1 MITISGFATPKIERD
16 RVARN
21 YGKYSIGPLEA
32 GYGITLGNALRRVLL
47 SSLDGAAITSV
58 RISDTYHEFTAVPGM
73 REDMLQVM
81 LHLRELRL
89 KLLEGAVARLYLK
102 VRGEGTVTA
111 ADIICPPEVEIINPE
126 LYLFTMDGE
135 RAKFDMELSAQRG
148 RGFSVGEERGRL
160 PIGELPVDAV
170 FSPVRKV
177 NWDVESARH
186 GQNIGFDKL
195 VMEIWTDGTISP
207 EDAMSGSAAILMH
220 HLREISGVTEE
231 MMAGVETDEATAV
244 KGVGELYERSIDT
257 LQLSVRVFNALKRSG
272 IHTVGELVDYVKK
285 SPDAM
290 LSIRNFGEKSR
301 DELREKLVLEGL
313 VDAEFFQAETPEQE
327 TPS

>member
-81 LHLRELRL
+81 LHLRDLRL

-126 LYLFTMDGE
+126 L
-135 RAKFDMELSAQRG
+135 
-148 RGFSVGEERGRL
+148 
-160 PIGELPVDAV
+160 
-170 FSPVRKV
+170 
-177 NWDVESARH
+177 
-186 GQNIGFDKL
+186 
-195 VMEIWTDGTISP
+195 
-207 EDAMSGSAAILMH
+207 
-220 HLREISGVTEE
+220 
-231 MMAGVETDEATAV
+231 
-244 KGVGELYERSIDT
+244 
-257 LQLSVRVFNALKRSG
+257 
-272 IHTVGELVDYVKK
+272 
-285 SPDAM
+285 
-290 LSIRNFGEKSR
+290 
-301 DELREKLVLEGL
+301 
-313 VDAEFFQAETPEQE
+313 
-327 TPS
+327 

>member
-81 LHLRELRL
+81 LHLRDLRL

-231 MMAGVETDEATAV
+231 MMAGVETDEAVAV

-272 IHTVGELVDYVKK
+272 IHTVGELVD
-285 SPDAM
+285 
-290 LSIRNFGEKSR
+290 
-301 DELREKLVLEGL
+301 
-313 VDAEFFQAETPEQE
+313 
-327 TPS
+327 

>member
-1 MITISGFATPKIERD
+1 
-16 RVARN
+16 
-21 YGKYSIGPLEA
+21 
-32 GYGITLGNALRRVLL
+32 
-47 SSLDGAAITSV
+47 
-58 RISDTYHEFTAVPGM
+58 VPGM

-81 LHLRELRL
+81 LHLRDLRL

-231 MMAGVETDEATAV
+231 MMAGVETDEAVAV

-301 DELREKLVLEGL
+301 DELRDKLVMEGL
-313 VDAEFFQAETPEQE
+313 VDAEFFATESPEQE